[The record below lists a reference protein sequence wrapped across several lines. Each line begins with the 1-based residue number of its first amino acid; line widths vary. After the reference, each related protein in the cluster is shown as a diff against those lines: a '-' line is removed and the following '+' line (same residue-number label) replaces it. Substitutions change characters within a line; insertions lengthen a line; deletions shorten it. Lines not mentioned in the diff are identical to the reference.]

1 MKPAQAYSS
10 SRAAARRLGFASF
23 AGLLAGRRW
32 AVVGRFR
39 GPTRIA
45 LSPRSMSMTSLILL
59 VAMSAVV
66 AGCASVRR
74 SIGAEQ
80 PPTDSRLPANPQ
92 QLSRWDQLP
101 VHYCIDHSADGFLS
115 IDQFAG
121 LVDRAF
127 ATWGVPFNDDGPC
140 AGPRKDGDHVNEI
153 GWGLPPNQPRSPGR
167 VFETG
172 LTLIHSSQCAIACD
186 ENDRVFLTEA
196 DIIIARNAPRQ
207 FRNTPCL
214 FSTLLHETGH
224 FLGLEHLPAP
234 AVMAAETS
242 SCPQILTDADRA
254 ALAARYG
261 GAIKR

>member
-1 MKPAQAYSS
+1 
-10 SRAAARRLGFASF
+10 
-23 AGLLAGRRW
+23 
-32 AVVGRFR
+32 
-39 GPTRIA
+39 
-45 LSPRSMSMTSLILL
+45 LSPRSMLVTFLMLV
-59 VAMSAVV
+59 VAMGAAVT
-66 AGCASVRR
+66 GCASLRR
-74 SIGAEQ
+74 SIGVGQ

-127 ATWGVPFNDDGPC
+127 ATWGVPFHDDGPC
-140 AGPRKDGDHVNEI
+140 AGPLKDGDHLNEI
-153 GWGLPPNQPRSPGR
+153 GWGLPSNQPRSPGR
-167 VFETG
+167 VFEAGVTF
-172 LTLIHSSQCAIACD
+172 LHSGECAIACD
-186 ENDRVFLTEA
+186 RNDRVFLTET
-196 DIIIARNAPRQ
+196 DIIIDKNAPRQ
-207 FRNTPCL
+207 FRDTRCV

-224 FLGLEHLPAP
+224 FLGLQHLPAP

-261 GAIKR
+261 GAINE